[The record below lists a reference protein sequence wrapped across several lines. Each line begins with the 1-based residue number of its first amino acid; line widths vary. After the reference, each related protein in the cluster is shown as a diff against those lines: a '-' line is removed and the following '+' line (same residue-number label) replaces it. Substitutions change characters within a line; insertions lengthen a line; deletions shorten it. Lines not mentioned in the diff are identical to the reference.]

1 MRRTACRE
9 LGLQRN
15 QIAHGVWMVDD
26 ASFPHVTWHLHFL
39 ESNDYAVVRSFSYEE
54 FELFLESARAILN
67 AFDET
72 KRNWKTFCPA
82 SGQPSP
88 SLRASVNE
96 HAKGGESGS
105 SCE

>member
-1 MRRTACRE
+1 
-9 LGLQRN
+9 
-15 QIAHGVWMVDD
+15 MVDD
-26 ASFPHVTWHLHFL
+26 ASFPHVTWHSHFL

-54 FELFLESARAILN
+54 FESFLESARAILN